1 MTNINTF
8 QGQVGI
14 GTNDPDYKLDLQ
26 DTSQAADYILARL
39 ITSAA
44 NSGTSS
50 TGLRI
55 EKAAGYG
62 GIVKGFLSQGVGS
75 GLSFHTLSGNTD
87 LQVMNIN
94 NSGNVGI
101 ATAAPAEKLVVHEN
115 LSASGHQIAAR
126 IGGATSSYNTL
137 VFGSMVG
144 KPHVGGHRGDY
155 GAWADLS
162 LQNDTMVLRQGTG
175 VGIGTTI
182 PKDDLHIFEASNG
195 QTTGLFIEKQT
206 GASGTAQITFGVAAG
221 NEGSTGKAKAG
232 IFFERTAG
240 NGRGELHFCVDSSSD
255 NNGVALSDVRMV
267 ISNAGD
273 VGVGTDAPGA
283 KLDVKG
289 AVILTGGGHGTRP
302 ANDGGVL
309 ANAEIRGGPGTG
321 SAGFLRLSGG
331 GYNNGSAADAT
342 SKTYID
348 LCGYSGNSDFDRNM
362 TFNTLNQE
370 RMRIN
375 LGGNVG
381 IGSTAPTQVLDVAG
395 HIGCTGLV
403 TAGVLIRSAANLNIS
418 AGTFIKVADYS
429 SLVVGGNN
437 YLVTVAWNSY
447 VAGGSQVL
455 WIGAASWYSSTQ
467 GGAQRIYAPWNSN
480 QVVAAT
486 QVYHFRTISAFS
498 FVESAVTP
506 TGGNYQAHGI
516 QMTNT
521 QSTGTANAVSAKV
534 RLIGSWT

>member
-8 QGQVGI
+8 QGDVGIGTTSPDYKLHVEDLTNPRIMLENTDTALALNQDIGSIIFKQNDSTSTGTGIIGKIRMSSVIAPPAGTFYGESANMIFSVGNYANNNANTDALTIRGNGNVGI
-14 GTNDPDYKLDLQ
+14 GTN
-26 DTSQAADYILARL
+26 
-39 ITSAA
+39 
-44 NSGTSS
+44 
-50 TGLRI
+50 
-55 EKAAGYG
+55 
-62 GIVKGFLSQGVGS
+62 
-75 GLSFHTLSGNTD
+75 
-87 LQVMNIN
+87 
-94 NSGNVGI
+94 
-101 ATAAPAEKLVVHEN
+101 APGEKLHVHEN
-115 LSASGHQIAAR
+115 ISTSGHQIVAR
-126 IGGATSSYNTL
+126 IGGDTSSFNTL
-137 VFGSMVG
+137 VFGSSVG
-144 KPHVGGHRGDY
+144 RPHVGGHIGDFSN
-155 GAWADLS
+155 WADLS

-267 ISNAGD
+267 ITNAGD

-283 KLDVKG
+283 KLHVNGNVDNVGISIQNNARKYTVGVRGDTSDVFSIVDDTAG
-289 AVILTGGGHGTRP
+289 AFRAVI
-302 ANDGGVL
+302 ASDG
-309 ANAEIRGGPGTG
+309 
-321 SAGFLRLSGG
+321 
-331 GYNNGSAADAT
+331 
-342 SKTYID
+342 K
-348 LCGYSGNSDFDRNM
+348 
-362 TFNTLNQE
+362 
-370 RMRIN
+370 
-375 LGGNVG
+375 VG
-381 IGSTAPTQVLDVAG
+381 IGSSAPTQVLDVAG

-403 TAGVLIRSAANLNIS
+403 TGGVLIRSAANLNIS
-418 AGTFIKVADYS
+418 AGTFIKVADYA

-447 VAGGSQVL
+447 VTGGSQVL
-455 WIGAASWYSSTQ
+455 WYGAASWYSSTN

-480 QVVAAT
+480 LAPAAS

-506 TGGNYQAHGI
+506 TAGNYQAHGI

-521 QSTGTANAVSAKV
+521 QSTGTANSVSAKA
-534 RLIGSWT
+534 RLIGVWT

>member
-8 QGQVGI
+8 QGQLGI

-26 DTSQAADYILARL
+26 DTSQAADYILSRL
-39 ITSAA
+39 YTSAA

-55 EKAAGYG
+55 EKGAGYG

-101 ATAAPAEKLVVHEN
+101 GTN
-115 LSASGHQIAAR
+115 L
-126 IGGATSSYNTL
+126 
-137 VFGSMVG
+137 
-144 KPHVGGHRGDY
+144 
-155 GAWADLS
+155 
-162 LQNDTMVLRQGTG
+162 
-175 VGIGTTI
+175 

-403 TAGVLIRSAANLNIS
+403 TGGVLIRSAANLNIS

-447 VAGGSQVL
+447 VAGGSQRL
-455 WIGAASWYSSTQ
+455 WIGAASWYSSTN

-480 QVVAAT
+480 LAPAAS

>member
-8 QGQVGI
+8 QGQLGI

-26 DTSQAADYILARL
+26 DTSQAADYILSRL
-39 ITSAA
+39 YTSAA

-55 EKAAGYG
+55 EKGAGYG

-101 ATAAPAEKLVVHEN
+101 GTN
-115 LSASGHQIAAR
+115 L
-126 IGGATSSYNTL
+126 
-137 VFGSMVG
+137 
-144 KPHVGGHRGDY
+144 
-155 GAWADLS
+155 
-162 LQNDTMVLRQGTG
+162 
-175 VGIGTTI
+175 

-403 TAGVLIRSAANLNIS
+403 TGGVLIRSAANLNIS

>member
-1 MTNINTF
+1 MSSDINVQTFSGKVNITSNLLVGSTHLFVDTINNRVGLVTKTPSAGLHVNSNAYVHTDFRVGSGIVMNDTTGRITAGAFHGDGTNITGINSDSGSWVNGTDVVYLSTI
-8 QGQVGI
+8 GDKVGI
-14 GTNDPDYKLDLQ
+14 GTNAPDSRLHIEEPTSIGATTTLFHTETGFTGGSRGHFEIKEEKHGAGTGWSDFNLRLQ
-26 DTSQAADYILARL
+26 RRVDSIVQGYMDF
-39 ITSAA
+39 
-44 NSGTSS
+44 NPSGT
-50 TGLRI
+50 
-55 EKAAGYG
+55 
-62 GIVKGFLSQGVGS
+62 
-75 GLSFHTLSGNTD
+75 D
-87 LQVMNIN
+87 
-94 NSGNVGI
+94 
-101 ATAAPAEKLVVHEN
+101 
-115 LSASGHQIAAR
+115 
-126 IGGATSSYNTL
+126 
-137 VFGSMVG
+137 
-144 KPHVGGHRGDY
+144 GDY
-155 GAWADLS
+155 GIAF
-162 LQNDTMVLRQGTG
+162 GTG
-175 VGIGTTI
+175 STELMRIKSDGNVGIGTT
-182 PKDDLHIFEASNG
+182 S
-195 QTTGLFIEKQT
+195 
-206 GASGTAQITFGVAAG
+206 
-221 NEGSTGKAKAG
+221 
-232 IFFERTAG
+232 
-240 NGRGELHFCVDSSSD
+240 
-255 NNGVALSDVRMV
+255 
-267 ISNAGD
+267 
-273 VGVGTDAPGA
+273 PGA
-283 KLDVKG
+283 KLDVNG

-403 TAGVLIRSAANLNIS
+403 TGGVLIRSAANLNIS

-447 VAGGSQVL
+447 VAGGSQRL